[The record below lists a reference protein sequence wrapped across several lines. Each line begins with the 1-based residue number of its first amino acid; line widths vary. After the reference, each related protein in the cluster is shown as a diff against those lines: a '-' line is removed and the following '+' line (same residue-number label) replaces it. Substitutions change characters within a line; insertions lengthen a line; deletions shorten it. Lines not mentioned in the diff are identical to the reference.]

1 MHPHVALLCASHAL
15 WEGQAHVSHTHMC
28 IRARVHAQT
37 TYTQLSQPTHVYV
50 WTHAH
55 AQMHTQTAHARL
67 SQPAH
72 VYTCTHTRSN
82 AQTDSTRPT
91 LTTCTRVHVH
101 THMLKCT
108 HRQHAPD
115 SHNPHTYAYTHSCT
129 KDGGDIPRDQ
139 RRWIWFRPPV
149 PHPSGSVFRV
159 GCLCCGELW
168 IYALRTLH
176 ADGICHNTVP
186 SGLRRP
192 NQY

>member
-1 MHPHVALLCASHAL
+1 MCLTCSLGRAGTRLT
-15 WEGQAHVSHTHMC
+15 HTHVHKC
-28 IRARVHAQT
+28 TCARSDNTHPTLT
-37 TYTQLSQPTHVYV
+37 THTHVRV
-50 WTHAH
+50 DAC
-55 AQMHTQTAHARL
+55 
-67 SQPAH
+67 
-72 VYTCTHTRSN
+72 TCTNAHTD
-82 AQTDSTRPT
+82 TTRPT

-101 THMLKCT
+101 THTLKCT

-115 SHNPHTYAYTHSCT
+115 SHNPHTYAYTHSRT

-139 RRWIWFRPPV
+139 RCWIWFRPPV
-149 PHPSGSVFRV
+149 PHPSGSVFHV
-159 GCLCCGELW
+159 GCLCCGKLW